1 MFAMEAE
8 EEPQVANINR
18 VILTGNLTA
27 DPELSTLPSGTSV
40 CRLRLAVNR
49 RYKDQSSG
57 EWSEKPNFF
66 DIKVW
71 GAQGENC
78 AQYLSKGRP
87 VAIDGR
93 LEWSEWESQDG
104 GKRSKVEV
112 VADTVQF
119 LGSRGDNEGGGGS
132 SFRPSAELKPDP
144 VEAFTGAAASD
155 DDIPF

>member
-1 MFAMEAE
+1 
-8 EEPQVANINR
+8 VANINR

-40 CRLRLAVNR
+40 CKLRLAVNR
-49 RYKDQSSG
+49 RYKDSSSG
-57 EWSEKPNFF
+57 EWTEKPNYF

-78 AQYLSKGRP
+78 ANYLSKGRA

-93 LEWSEWESQDG
+93 LEWSEWEAQDG

-119 LGSRGDNEGGGGS
+119 LGSRGDGEQSAGG
-132 SFRPSAELKPDP
+132 FRQTAELKPEP
-144 VEAFTGAAASD
+144 VETFAGGGGGGGGAD

>member
-1 MFAMEAE
+1 
-8 EEPQVANINR
+8 
-18 VILTGNLTA
+18 
-27 DPELSTLPSGTSV
+27 
-40 CRLRLAVNR
+40 VNR

-57 EWSEKPNFF
+57 EWIEKPNYF

-78 AQYLSKGRP
+78 AQYLSKGRA
-87 VAIDGR
+87 VAVDGR
-93 LEWSEWESQDG
+93 LDWSEWEAQDG

-112 VADTVQF
+112 IADTVQF
-119 LGSRGDNEGGGGS
+119 LGSRGDSSGEAGGG
-132 SFRPSAELKPDP
+132 FRQTAEIKPEP

>member
-1 MFAMEAE
+1 M
-8 EEPQVANINR
+8 
-18 VILTGNLTA
+18 
-27 DPELSTLPSGTSV
+27 

-57 EWSEKPNFF
+57 EWSEKPNYF

-119 LGSRGDNEGGGGS
+119 LGSRGDNDGGGGGS
-132 SFRPSAELKPDP
+132 FKPSAELKPDP
-144 VEAFTGAAASD
+144 VFATPGASD

>member
-1 MFAMEAE
+1 M
-8 EEPQVANINR
+8 ANINR

-57 EWSEKPNFF
+57 EWIEKPNYF

-87 VAIDGR
+87 VAVDGR

-119 LGSRGDNEGGGGS
+119 LGSRGDSSGESGGGG
-132 SFRPSAELKPDP
+132 FRQTAEIKPEP

>member
-1 MFAMEAE
+1 MEAE

-57 EWSEKPNFF
+57 EWSEKPNYF

-119 LGSRGDNEGGGGS
+119 LGSRGDNEGGGGG
-132 SFRPSAELKPDP
+132 SFRPSTELKPDP